1 MKLKTL
7 LICALLFVFSAR
19 VVAQDQIKENIKAE
33 AEKMMSAFKTN
44 NYSILVKYTHPKI
57 IDLMGGPE
65 EAPKLIKQSLE
76 GIEGLESIEASV
88 GEVLQLVDNGNEMQ
102 TVITKFLVL
111 KMQGMTYSSKNHLIG
126 ISADK
131 GKNWTFFDGNGFGED
146 LIREM
151 FPNLSKD
158 LVIPAKES
166 SVK

>member
-7 LICALLFVFSAR
+7 LICAFLFVFSTR
-19 VVAQDQIKENIKAE
+19 VIAQDQIKENIKAE

-57 IDLMGGPE
+57 VDLMGGPE
-65 EAPKLIKQSLE
+65 EAPKIIKQTME

-88 GEVLQLVDNGNEMQ
+88 GEVLQLIDTGNEVQ
-102 TVITKFLVL
+102 TVIPQLLVL

-126 ISADK
+126 ISSDK
-131 GKNWTFFDGNGFGED
+131 GKSWTFFDGNGFGED